1 MQKSSYE
8 LVNLQQY
15 SYFDSREEMDFVVK
29 QFNKELS
36 KSYYRTLNMLKQ
48 YSCKIVGICHLKIK
62 TIANTLEIHERTVR
76 RHIKYLKENGFIT
89 IIPTSRPTKGGDG
102 ANAYA
107 INSPLMREEVKK
119 NKNVSAELSPRQ
131 DAQTST
137 APMFDRV
144 LLKRET
150 INSLKLYNSFKV
162 TKESSYESQ
171 NRIEN
176 IKNYR
181 ECPEGVPEHIYLAN
195 KPFFT
200 DGQISK
206 LYESILDKLVSYKF
220 NQSYDNLIITE
231 SFKSLVRQLKKYHHK
246 QRGKIANIFR
256 YIKGAAV
263 GISEKY
269 KQVQSI
275 MSDSDDEIYSN
286 NPTSNGISTLP
297 SREMTPTW
305 LREKN
310 YVDAPEVINK
320 EESIDVPEAIKENFL
335 NELSSHIEYKY
346 KNYLSEDLYK
356 DLQNQ
361 WLKNEW
367 YWSRKDIE
375 ALLEDKDAFLEEQ
388 MQFAENRMQLK
399 KKLMG
404 DD

>member
-107 INSPLMREEVKK
+107 INSPLMREEVEK

-220 NQSYDNLIITE
+220 NQNYDNLIITE

-275 MSDSDDEIYSN
+275 MSDSDDELYSN
-286 NPTSNGISTLP
+286 NSLSNDANTLTN
-297 SREMTPTW
+297 REMTPEW
-305 LREKN
+305 LLDR
-310 YVDAPEVINK
+310 
-320 EESIDVPEAIKENFL
+320 ESIGVEDKSKDIPQASQAIKENFL

-346 KNYLSEDLYK
+346 KNYLSDDLYK
-356 DLQNQ
+356 DLQEQ
-361 WLKNEW
+361 WLEKEW
-367 YWSRKDIE
+367 YWSNEDIE
-375 ALLEDKDAFLEEQ
+375 AFLEDKEAFLEAQ

>member
-131 DAQTST
+131 DAKTST

-275 MSDSDDEIYSN
+275 MSDSDDELYSN
-286 NPTSNGISTLP
+286 NSMSNDANTLP
-297 SREMTPTW
+297 NREMTPEW
-305 LREKN
+305 LLDR
-310 YVDAPEVINK
+310 
-320 EESIDVPEAIKENFL
+320 ESIVVEDKSKDVPQASQAIKENFL

-346 KNYLSEDLYK
+346 KNYLSDDLYK
-356 DLQNQ
+356 DLQEQ
-361 WLKNEW
+361 WLEKEW
-367 YWSRKDIE
+367 YWSNEDVE
-375 ALLEDKDAFLEEQ
+375 ALLEDKEAFLESQ

>member
-275 MSDSDDEIYSN
+275 MSDSDDELYSN
-286 NPTSNGISTLP
+286 NSMSNDANTLP
-297 SREMTPTW
+297 NREMTPEW
-305 LREKN
+305 LLDR
-310 YVDAPEVINK
+310 
-320 EESIDVPEAIKENFL
+320 ESIDVEDKSKDVPQASQAIKENFL

-346 KNYLSEDLYK
+346 KNYLSDDLYK
-356 DLQNQ
+356 DLQEQ
-361 WLKNEW
+361 WLENEW
-367 YWSRKDIE
+367 YWSNEDVE
-375 ALLEDKDAFLEEQ
+375 ALLEDKEAFLESQ